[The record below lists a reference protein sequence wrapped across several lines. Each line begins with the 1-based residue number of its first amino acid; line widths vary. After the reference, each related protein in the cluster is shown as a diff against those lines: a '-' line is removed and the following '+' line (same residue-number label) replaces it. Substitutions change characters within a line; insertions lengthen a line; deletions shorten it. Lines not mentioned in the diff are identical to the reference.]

1 MTEVRCPMCSKIN
14 EVGAEV
20 CADCGARLTP
30 LVIDSASDDYRK
42 DLPPETPSEPEAE
55 EESQERGADWLGRL
69 RAKAVTPE
77 EPPPPEPEDKKTG
90 ELPTWLD
97 RLRPPKRIGAHE
109 EGEDLV
115 LPEEKKSRGTDW
127 LRRLRK
133 VKPPDEDPEHVPA
146 LIEDETFSADEQEL
160 ARAEIPDWLE
170 VEREEEEEIA
180 ETEAEDVLLEEAYTP
195 IEELDAA
202 NQEPDVHFDEVE
214 GSIENVDAPIEEAD
228 TTFDEV
234 DALIEDVDGLIE
246 EVDAS
251 VEEPEAL
258 VEEPDTYIEEEESY
272 VEEAEP
278 AIEEAEAGS
287 EEAEIPAEEME
298 AEPIKLGELLAKHT
312 PPPIERDE
320 VIEELEKTPPVE
332 EIEEPEHVEI
342 RPDDEP
348 EEIPGIEEPQ
358 VTPTPALIL
367 DDERL
372 EEDPQDLDLDS
383 LRVPEWVGDE
393 QDPDAPVVDPDAEDR
408 PDIAKAV
415 LPGWLKRMRPVETFR
430 AEEEEEDEEP
440 QSVETIGPLAGLS
453 GVLSAEPV
461 VAMPR
466 TPGVAAARINITQQE
481 NEQVRILQ
489 GLIDAEEKEIASSRP
504 LLRAAPVLHW
514 IVSSILV
521 VAVVLPQLISGSIF
535 PAPRWVPQDL
545 ETLRGLVDDL
555 PIERPALVVA
565 DYDPGYSAELEALGS
580 SLLDH
585 LFQRGVSV
593 VTLSTRVS
601 GPALA
606 QRLIDHVDAWHSV
619 EAGENYLHLGY
630 LSGGPTAVQLF
641 ASNPRYGSLRGF
653 MLPEEQEWNT
663 PWEAPILSGVQR
675 LSDFSAV
682 VVITAGTETARTW
695 AEQAAPQTGETPFIM
710 VLSAGAEPLVRP
722 YYANPDRQ
730 VDAIFTGLPSGKA
743 NELLNGRIGDASLLW
758 DSFGMGGWAATGV
771 MVIGGLIGIVASVL
785 RGRAKDKG
793 DA

>member
-1 MTEVRCPMCSKIN
+1 MCSKMN
-14 EVGAEV
+14 EVDAEV
-20 CADCGARLTP
+20 CAECGARLKP
-30 LVIDSASDDYRK
+30 LVIDPVSDDYSEGSQ
-42 DLPPETPSEPEAE
+42 PETPSEPEAE
-55 EESQERGADWLGRL
+55 EEPQERGADWLGNL
-69 RAKAVTPE
+69 RAKAATPE

-90 ELPTWLD
+90 ELPAWLD
-97 RLRPPKRIGAHE
+97 RLRPPKRIGARE
-109 EGEDLV
+109 EGEE
-115 LPEEKKSRGTDW
+115 LPLPDEKKSRGTDW

-133 VKPPDEDPEHVPA
+133 VKPSDEDPEHVPA

-180 ETEAEDVLLEEAYTP
+180 ETEAEEVHREEPFIP

-202 NQEPDVHFDEVE
+202 IPEPDVPFDEVE
-214 GSIENVDAPIEEAD
+214 ESIEEVDAPIEEAD
-228 TTFDEV
+228 ATFDEV
-234 DALIEDVDGLIE
+234 DALLGDVNGLIK
-246 EVDAS
+246 EVDAPI
-251 VEEPEAL
+251 EEPE
-258 VEEPDTYIEEEESY
+258 VYVEEEESY
-272 VEEAEP
+272 VEEAEV
-278 AIEEAEAGS
+278 GS

-298 AEPIKLGELLAKHT
+298 AEPIELGELLAKHT
-312 PPPIERDE
+312 PPPIERE
-320 VIEELEKTPPVE
+320 KVFEERDKALRTE
-332 EIEEPEHVEI
+332 EIEEPVEL
-342 RPDDEP
+342 RPEEEP
-348 EEIPGIEEPQ
+348 EEIPEIEEPPDPQ
-358 VTPTPALIL
+358 TPALIL
-367 DDERL
+367 DNEGR
-372 EEDPQDLDLDS
+372 EEEPKDLDLDS
-383 LRVPEWVGDE
+383 LHVPEWVGDE
-393 QDPDAPVVDPDAEDR
+393 QDPDAPGIDPDAGDSS
-408 PDIAKAV
+408 DLAKAV
-415 LPGWLKRMRPVETFR
+415 LPGWLERMRPVETFR
-430 AEEEEEDEEP
+430 AEEEVEDEDP
-440 QSVETIGPLAGLS
+440 KSVETIGPLAGLS

-481 NEQVRILQ
+481 NEQVRILR
-489 GLIDAEEKEIASSRP
+489 GLIDEEEKEIAPSRP

-545 ETLRGLVDDL
+545 ENLRGLVDGL

-593 VTLSTRVS
+593 VTLSTRAS

-641 ASNPRYGSLRGF
+641 ASNPRYGSMRGF
-653 MLPEEQEWNT
+653 MLPEEQEWNS
-663 PWEAPILSGVQR
+663 PWEAPILSGVQH

-682 VVITAGTETARTW
+682 VVVTAGTETARTW

-743 NELLNGRIGDASLLW
+743 NELLNGRNGDASLLW
-758 DSFGMGGWAATGV
+758 DSFGMGGWASTGV